1 MYVLFRGQMGVVELF
16 PMLTAVEI
24 AVAMVLVRII
34 A

>member
-1 MYVLFRGQMGVVELF
+1 MGVVEPF
-16 PMLTAVEI
+16 PMLTAVVI

>member
-1 MYVLFRGQMGVVELF
+1 MFVQGQMGVVELF
-16 PMLTAVEI
+16 PMLTVI

>member
-1 MYVLFRGQMGVVELF
+1 MGVVELF
-16 PMLTAVEI
+16 PMLTAVVI